1 MPEQKTLANAIRA
14 LSMDAVEQAASGH
27 PGMPMGMADIAE
39 VLWRRHLRHNPANP
53 RWPDRDRFV
62 VSNGHGSMLL
72 YSLLHL
78 TGYPLSMEDLRAFRQ
93 LHSRTPGHPELDRD
107 IGVETTTGPLGQGL
121 GNAVGMALAER
132 LLGERYNRDGHEV
145 VDHRTYVFAG
155 DGCLMEG
162 VSHEVCSLAGTLR
175 LGKLIVFYDD
185 NGISIDGET
194 EGWFT
199 DDTVGRF
206 SAYGWH
212 VIPDV
217 DGHDPEAVDRA
228 IREAQADPRP
238 SILCCRTVIGYGAP
252 QKQGTADTHGAPL
265 GAEEVAR
272 ARETLDWSHPPFEV
286 PDEVRAAWDARE
298 RGAKLESRWQARM
311 DDYAARHPEAAAELA
326 RRLEDRLP
334 EAFVE
339 TIDAHIK
346 SQLEDPAKAATRK
359 HSGNTLDA
367 IADSLPE
374 LIGGSA
380 DLTGS
385 NNTQPKGSRAV
396 GADESGTYIYYGV
409 REFGMGAV
417 MNGLALHGGFIP
429 YGGTFLTFS
438 DYARNAIRMAALM
451 CQRVIFVLT
460 HDSIGLGEDGP
471 THQAVE
477 HLASLRLIPGLEVW
491 RPADAVETAVAW
503 KCALQPG
510 RGPTALALSRQSVA
524 QLEHTPETVA
534 LSARG
539 GYVLVDS
546 DGPPELILMATG
558 SEVGLAVACAAAL
571 DGVRIRVVSMP
582 CMEQFA
588 RQDPGYQEQVLP
600 SGVSARI
607 AVEAGVSAP
616 WHRWVGPQGQV
627 LGVEEFGLSAPGARV
642 MEHFGITVEN
652 LTTMA
657 REMLGQGVTA

>member
-311 DDYAARHPEAAAELA
+311 DDYVARHPEAAAELA

-571 DGVRIRVVSMP
+571 AGTRIRVVSMP